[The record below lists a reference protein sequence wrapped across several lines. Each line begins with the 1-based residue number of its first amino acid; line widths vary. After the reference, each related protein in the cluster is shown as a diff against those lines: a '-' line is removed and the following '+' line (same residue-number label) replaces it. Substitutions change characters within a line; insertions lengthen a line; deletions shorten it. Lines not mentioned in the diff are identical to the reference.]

1 MAGKTLRVE
10 LVAANKAVW
19 AGEAKLV
26 VGKTVEGESGLMP
39 GHEPMLAILANGE
52 VRVTKPEG
60 EVLVVTAD
68 DGFLSVEHDVVT
80 VVARNASGMGVMISH
95 KSSPGPIELAK
106 CAVWGIALSSKYQNR
121 AKPIMVVR

>member
-1 MAGKTLRVE
+1 MSEKTLRVE
-10 LVAANKAVW
+10 LVAADKAVW
-19 AGEAKLV
+19 SGEAKLV
-26 VGKTVEGESGLMP
+26 VAKTVEGEIGLMP

-80 VVARNASGMGVMISH
+80 VVARNAL
-95 KSSPGPIELAK
+95 LA
-106 CAVWGIALSSKYQNR
+106 
-121 AKPIMVVR
+121 

>member
-1 MAGKTLRVE
+1 MSEKTLRVE
-10 LVAANKAVW
+10 LVAADKAVW
-19 AGEAKLV
+19 SGEAKLV
-26 VGKTVEGESGLMP
+26 GAKTVEGEIGLMP

-80 VVARNASGMGVMISH
+80 VVARNAS
-95 KSSPGPIELAK
+95 LA
-106 CAVWGIALSSKYQNR
+106 
-121 AKPIMVVR
+121 